1 MWSYLRPK
9 NNQEQTAPAGEDG
22 QSTVEFAF
30 TIPIFTILLVAMLVV
45 AWMGFIYVSITNGA
59 RQGAR
64 WMLNYPPR
72 PTEPIDP
79 SYSSVD
85 EEIEDVVKSAMPA
98 LDPSATTVHISPPPP
113 DRYFPNQ
120 VEVQVVY
127 LVNLPTI
134 RIPYIFVEGG
144 LTVSQPMQLQATSRM
159 TLE

>member
-1 MWSYLRPK
+1 ML
-9 NNQEQTAPAGEDG
+9 
-22 QSTVEFAF
+22 EFSM

-45 AWMGFIYVSITNGA
+45 AWLGFIYVSITNGA

-72 PTEPIDP
+72 PTQPIDP
-79 SYSSVD
+79 SYGSVD
-85 EEIEDVVKSAMPA
+85 EEIEAVVQNSMPV
-98 LDPSATTVHISPPPP
+98 LDPSVTTINISPAPP
-113 DRYFPNQ
+113 DRFFPNQ

-134 RIPYIFVEGG
+134 WIPYVIVDGG
-144 LTVSQPMQLQATSRM
+144 ITLSQPMQLQATSRM